1 MCSRKTL
8 FLCRQE
14 YELSNKKYSVMK
26 YIQYFPHDVETR
38 HVPEIMALIE
48 AEGAAGYGFYWVLI
62 EYLRMQKGY
71 TGRVTALKTLGRQ
84 VKMRLPRATR
94 VLYDFGLF
102 VIDGDCFY
110 SPMLME
116 GMKPLEEKRASM
128 RG

>member
-1 MCSRKTL
+1 
-8 FLCRQE
+8 
-14 YELSNKKYSVMK
+14 MK

-38 HVPEIMALIE
+38 HEPGIMQLIE
-48 AEGAAGYGFYWVLI
+48 EEGAAGYGFFWVLI

-71 TGRVTALKTLGRQ
+71 IGYTTALKTLGRQ
-84 VKMRLPRATR
+84 VKIRLPRATR

-102 VIDGDCFY
+102 VIEGERFY

-128 RG
+128 RE